1 LDESKCLREEWA
13 LKTLPRAVILKRF
26 ATDLRVLLRAIDFG
40 IGARKIALVAR
51 LTTVFPVSPAL
62 HGRQRRGYN
71 KSSHRFSFCEH
82 SCAMENTPTE
92 KPNVVIVGAGFGGLE
107 AAKKL
112 ACENVRVT
120 VIDRTNYHLFQPLL
134 YQVATAALSPADIAA
149 PVRAV
154 LSKWKNV
161 EVILAEVQSVDVD
174 AKKIKTT
181 DTEIGYDFLI
191 LATGARHSYF
201 GHNEWEKLAPGLKS
215 LEDAIELRRR
225 LLMAFEYAEKVTDE
239 GARKAA
245 MTFVIIGGGPTG
257 VEMAGAIA
265 EIARY
270 TLAKDFRHI
279 DPSEAR
285 VILIEGDPRL
295 LAAFPEDLSASALK
309 QLVDLGV
316 EVRTGTRATNLTEG
330 GVQAGNEFIPCRVK
344 IWAAGNNASFVG
356 KTLGT
361 PVDQVGRVMVNGDL
375 TIPGHPEVQVIGDLA
390 NFSHQTGQPLPGVSP
405 VAMQQG
411 RHAAR
416 NILAMIE
423 GRRPQHFR
431 YWDKGSMATIGRNKA
446 VADLNLVHLSG
457 LPAWL
462 VWLFVHIIFL
472 VGFRNRLAVLFQ
484 WAWAYF
490 TFNKGARLITRNFQA
505 EQRPPA

>member
-1 LDESKCLREEWA
+1 MKESQNQK
-13 LKTLPRAVILKRF
+13 PHVI
-26 ATDLRVLLRAIDFG
+26 I
-40 IGARKIALVAR
+40 I
-51 LTTVFPVSPAL
+51 
-62 HGRQRRGYN
+62 
-71 KSSHRFSFCEH
+71 
-82 SCAMENTPTE
+82 
-92 KPNVVIVGAGFGGLE
+92 GAGFGGLQ

-112 ACENVRVT
+112 GRKNVRVT

-154 LSKWKNV
+154 LSKCRNV
-161 EVILAEVQSVDVD
+161 EVILAEVQSVDVE
-174 AKKIKTT
+174 AKKVKTV
-181 DTEIGYDFLI
+181 DLEIDYDYLI

-201 GHNEWEKLAPGLKS
+201 GHNDWERLAPGLKS

-225 LLMAFEYAEKVTDE
+225 ILMAFEYAEKITDE
-239 GARKAA
+239 AARRAA
-245 MTFVIIGGGPTG
+245 MNFVIIGGGPTG

-265 EIARY
+265 EISRY

-285 VILIEGDPRL
+285 VILIEGEPRL
-295 LAAFPEDLSASALK
+295 LAAYPEDLSASARK
-309 QLVDLGV
+309 QLMDLGV
-316 EVRTGTRATNLTEG
+316 EVRTGARATNLTEA
-330 GVQAGNEFIPCRVK
+330 GVQVDSEFIPCRVK

-356 KTLGT
+356 KTLGI
-361 PVDQVGRVMVNGDL
+361 PVDRVGRVVVNDDL

-390 NFSHQTGQPLPGVSP
+390 NYSQQTGQPLPGVSP

-416 NILAMIE
+416 NILRMIAN
-423 GRRPQHFR
+423 RKPQRFR

-446 VADLNLVHLSG
+446 VADLNFVHLSG
-457 LPAWL
+457 LPAWV

-490 TFNKGARLITRNFQA
+490 TFNKGARLITRNFQS
-505 EQRPPA
+505 ETRPPA

>member
-1 LDESKCLREEWA
+1 MLFCSRRLVGDATCACYNPRV
-13 LKTLPRAVILKRF
+13 TLAAASGYSNNLLASILVLGTSSRMEDASLKR
-26 ATDLRVLLRAIDFG
+26 
-40 IGARKIALVAR
+40 
-51 LTTVFPVSPAL
+51 P
-62 HGRQRRGYN
+62 Q
-71 KSSHRFSFCEH
+71 
-82 SCAMENTPTE
+82 
-92 KPNVVIVGAGFGGLE
+92 VVIVGAGFGGLE

-112 ACENVRVT
+112 ACKDVHVT

-154 LSKWKNV
+154 LSKCGNI
-161 EVILAEVQSVDVD
+161 EVILAEVESVDVAARKVNLGD
-174 AKKIKTT
+174 MEVA
-181 DTEIGYDFLI
+181 YDYLI

-201 GHNEWEKLAPGLKS
+201 GHDEWEKLAPGLKS

-225 LLMAFEYAEKVTDE
+225 LLMAFEYAEKITDE
-239 GARKAA
+239 AARKAA

-279 DPSEAR
+279 DPSQAR
-285 VILIEGDPRL
+285 VLLIESEPRL
-295 LAAFPEDLSASALK
+295 PAAFPEGLSASAMK

-316 EVRTGTRATNLTEG
+316 EVRTGTRATNLTEAG
-330 GVQAGNEFIPCRVK
+330 LQAGDQFIPCRVK

-356 KTLGT
+356 KTLGV
-361 PVDQVGRVMVNGDL
+361 PVDRVGRVIVNDDL

-390 NFSHQTGQPLPGVSP
+390 NYSQQTGQPLPGVSP

-411 RHAAR
+411 RHAAH
-416 NILAMIE
+416 NILAMID
-423 GRRPQHFR
+423 GRKPQQFW
-431 YWDKGSMATIGRNKA
+431 YFDKGSMATIGRNKA
-446 VADLNLVHLSG
+446 VADLKLIHLSG
-457 LPAWL
+457 IPAWL
-462 VWLFVHIIFL
+462 AWLFVHIIFL

-490 TFNKGARLITRNFQA
+490 SFNKGARLVTRNFQS

>member
-1 LDESKCLREEWA
+1 MANGRTNK
-13 LKTLPRAVILKRF
+13 PRVI
-26 ATDLRVLLRAIDFG
+26 
-40 IGARKIALVAR
+40 
-51 LTTVFPVSPAL
+51 
-62 HGRQRRGYN
+62 
-71 KSSHRFSFCEH
+71 
-82 SCAMENTPTE
+82 
-92 KPNVVIVGAGFGGLE
+92 IVGAGFGGLE

-112 ACENVRVT
+112 ACEDVSLT

-149 PVRAV
+149 PVRAI
-154 LSKWKNV
+154 LSKCRNV
-161 EVILAEVQSVDVD
+161 EVILAEVESVDVE
-174 AKKIKTT
+174 ARKVKTT
-181 DTEIGYDFLI
+181 DSIFDYDYLI

-215 LEDAIELRRR
+215 LEDAVELRRR
-225 LLMAFEYAEKVTDE
+225 ILLAFEYAEKTPDE
-239 GARKAA
+239 AARKAA

-279 DPSEAR
+279 DPSQAR
-285 VILIEGDPRL
+285 VILIEHSKCV
-295 LAAFPEDLSASALK
+295 LAAFPSELQESAMK
-309 QLVDLGV
+309 QLSDLGV
-316 EVRTGTRATNLTEG
+316 EVRTGAKATDLSEQG
-330 GVQAGNEFIPCRVK
+330 LRVGDEFIPCRVK

-356 KTLGT
+356 KSLGV
-361 PVDQVGRVMVNGDL
+361 PVDKVGRVMVNPDL
-375 TIPGHPEVQVIGDLA
+375 TIPDHPEVMVIGDLA
-390 NFSHQTGQPLPGVSP
+390 NFPHQGGHPLPGVSP

-416 NILAMIE
+416 NILSMIE
-423 GRRPQHFR
+423 GQKPQRFW
-431 YWDKGSMATIGRNKA
+431 YWDKGSMATIGRNRA
-446 VADLNLVHLSG
+446 VADLRFIHLSR

-462 VWLFVHIIFL
+462 AWPFVHVIFL

-484 WAWAYF
+484 WAWAYV

-505 EQRPPA
+505 EQRPPAV